1 MVQKNSRELI
11 LTEFFDFPRKDFQ
24 MRELSRRTG
33 VAQPSVINHLDIL
46 VGEGL
51 ILKERKSIYPSFRA
65 NRENINFKLLKRQKL
80 IWRMRTLGL
89 LDYLETEYTPN
100 CIILFGSGSRGEDT
114 EESDL
119 DIFIQA
125 EENELNLQKY
135 EKKLNRKISLLFEPK
150 IDALSKELLNNL
162 INGQVLSGYLKVF

>member
-1 MVQKNSRELI
+1 MHIS
-11 LTEFFDFPRKDFQ
+11 
-24 MRELSRRTG
+24 
-33 VAQPSVINHLDIL
+33 
-46 VGEGL
+46 
-51 ILKERKSIYPSFRA
+51 
-65 NRENINFKLLKRQKL
+65 
-80 IWRMRTLGL
+80 GL

-114 EESDL
+114 EESDI